1 MNYILLIY
9 NNMAEI
15 QGLPED
21 ERNAMFGD
29 VGQIMDE
36 LKERGEIVGFGG
48 LADVS
53 NTKTVRMR
61 DGVPAVT
68 DGPYIESK
76 EQLGGYLI
84 VDCEAERAVEIAAAW
99 PDAKWWALEVR
110 PMMASSGTEM

>member
-1 MNYILLIY
+1 MRYILLIY

-15 QGLPED
+15 QGLPDD
-21 ERNAMFGD
+21 ERNAIFGD
-29 VGQIMDE
+29 VERIMDE

-53 NTKTVRMR
+53 NTKTVRVR

-68 DGPYIESK
+68 DGPFIESK

-84 VDCEAERAVEIAAAW
+84 VECDEERAVQIAAQW
-99 PDAKWWALEVR
+99 PDAKLWALEVR
-110 PMMASSGTEM
+110 PMMASSGDEM